1 MKKYSKRNNYLFLI
15 LFIPFFIIGC
25 AKESEKKEYVAR
37 VNDKYL
43 TRNELNDM
51 LLAPAN
57 KNFYKNEIVRNW
69 INKELLYQKA
79 VKEGITKENGYVH
92 LMENSKKELAVTLL
106 LDKIYSEEKEK
117 IDNNQ
122 VEQFYSQNKEDF
134 KSFYNAYIINMISFN
149 DENKA
154 INFRSTLLETDWT
167 RTANVFKGDT
177 SVTNLLTNKMYY
189 EYELQ
194 PPSLNRI
201 VKELNPNEVSII
213 FSNQYNDYS
222 IVQLV
227 KKFPK
232 DSLLPLEYVRSNVED
247 RLIANKKDEL
257 IRNYVKELYSKN
269 DIEVKNQ
276 E

>member
-1 MKKYSKRNNYLFLI
+1 
-15 LFIPFFIIGC
+15 
-25 AKESEKKEYVAR
+25 
-37 VNDKYL
+37 
-43 TRNELNDM
+43 M

-122 VEQFYSQNKEDF
+122 VEQFYNQNKEDF

-167 RTANVFKGDT
+167 RAANVFKGDT